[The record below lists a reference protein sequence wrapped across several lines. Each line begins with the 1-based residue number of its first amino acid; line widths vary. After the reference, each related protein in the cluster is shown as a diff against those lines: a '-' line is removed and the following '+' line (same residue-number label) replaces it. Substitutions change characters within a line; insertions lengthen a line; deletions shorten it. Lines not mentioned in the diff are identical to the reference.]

1 MPARDP
7 QNSKPESGIEP
18 PSSTE
23 ADAPAASWPLAT
35 ILVVDDEPGM
45 RNFLLKT
52 LEPRASLVMA
62 AASAEEA
69 EELMRRHR
77 FDLVILDITL
87 PGKSGL
93 ELLRDLREQGT
104 AHEVVLITAFAD
116 LRTPIAF
123 MTSARVRPSRA
134 LEAAL
139 ALAGRADWLQHA
151 RAFSGALSPHHHC
164 AESAPFE
171 K

>member
-1 MPARDP
+1 MGPSIPWAQAVERPLCLLTPEMHHRALLERVFAGLGLQVRPVLETGSVLALVVAVQAGPLAAVMPGALVA
-7 QNSKPESGIEP
+7 
-18 PSSTE
+18 TV
-23 ADAPAASWPLAT
+23 APAPGLHVSPLT
-35 ILVVDDEPGM
+35 QP
-45 RNFLLKT
+45 
-52 LEPRASLVMA
+52 
-62 AASAEEA
+62 
-69 EELMRRHR
+69 
-77 FDLVILDITL
+77 
-87 PGKSGL
+87 
-93 ELLRDLREQGT
+93 
-104 AHEVVLITAFAD
+104 D

-151 RAFSGALSPHHHC
+151 QAFSGALSPHHHC

>member
-1 MPARDP
+1 VQAGPLAAVMPGALVA
-7 QNSKPESGIEP
+7 
-18 PSSTE
+18 TV
-23 ADAPAASWPLAT
+23 APAPGLHVSPLT
-35 ILVVDDEPGM
+35 QP
-45 RNFLLKT
+45 
-52 LEPRASLVMA
+52 
-62 AASAEEA
+62 
-69 EELMRRHR
+69 
-77 FDLVILDITL
+77 
-87 PGKSGL
+87 
-93 ELLRDLREQGT
+93 
-104 AHEVVLITAFAD
+104 D